1 MTELEKIEYA
11 KSFIDDLANGINP
24 LDGNPVPENDTLNNV
39 RLSRCFFFVSDV
51 LRRVVENGGIS
62 TVKVSRHKKALFSL
76 SDEIKENLEVSQA
89 SVTVSDISR
98 YLNSFVDTENM
109 KTISAPSINRWLL
122 HCGFLKS
129 VELPNGKKR
138 KLPTEQGN
146 GIGIYSEEREGQ
158 YGTYVSV
165 LFSSSAQRF
174 IYDNLDAVID
184 FGNQE

>member
-1 MTELEKIEYA
+1 M
-11 KSFIDDLANGINP
+11 
-24 LDGNPVPENDTLNNV
+24 
-39 RLSRCFFFVSDV
+39 
-51 LRRVVENGGIS
+51 
-62 TVKVSRHKKALFSL
+62 
-76 SDEIKENLEVSQA
+76 
-89 SVTVSDISR
+89 
-98 YLNSFVDTENM
+98 
-109 KTISAPSINRWLL
+109 
-122 HCGFLKS
+122 
-129 VELPNGKKR
+129 ELPNGKKR